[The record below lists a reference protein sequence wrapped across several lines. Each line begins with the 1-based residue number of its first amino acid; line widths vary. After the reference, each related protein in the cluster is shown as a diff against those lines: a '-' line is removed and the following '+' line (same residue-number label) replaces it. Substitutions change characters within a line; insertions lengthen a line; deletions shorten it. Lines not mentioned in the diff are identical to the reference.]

1 MLLTEPTPE
10 MIDEWKSTFE
20 QYKTRLQPNKK
31 PASEVLEYLK
41 QKYPLVEMPQ
51 ECAKLT
57 VIDNIMMNQCFAE
70 KVSPD
75 NELKVRVFTVKNTG
89 TGKVLYIQQDEI
101 FQGCEIIIGIEFK
114 TSFIMV
120 EGSSFLKDELMAFQG
135 LDAADLTNFY
145 LVAEYI
151 SCLKKFNLLD
161 SVLT

>member
-1 MLLTEPTPE
+1 MLLTEPTPK

-20 QYKTRLQPNKK
+20 QYKARLQPNKK
-31 PASEVLEYLK
+31 SASEVLEYLK
-41 QKYPLVEMPQ
+41 QKYPLVEMPP
-51 ECAKLT
+51 ECAELI

-75 NELKVRVFTVKNTG
+75 SELKVQVFTVKNTG
-89 TGKVLYIQQDEI
+89 TGKVLYIQQDEV
-101 FQGCEIIIGIEFK
+101 FQGCDIIIGIEFE

-135 LDAADLTNFY
+135 LDATDLTNFY

-151 SCLKKFNLLD
+151 SCLKKFNILD

>member
-1 MLLTEPTPE
+1 MLLTEPTPK

-31 PASEVLEYLK
+31 SASEVLEYLK
-41 QKYPLVEMPQ
+41 QKYPLVEMPP
-51 ECAKLT
+51 ECAELI

-75 NELKVRVFTVKNTG
+75 SELKVQVFTVKNTG
-89 TGKVLYIQQDEI
+89 TGKVLYIQQDEV
-101 FQGCEIIIGIEFK
+101 FQGCDIIIGIEFE

-120 EGSSFLKDELMAFQG
+120 EGSSFLKDELVAFQG

-145 LVAEYI
+145 IVAEYI
-151 SCLKKFNLLD
+151 SCLKKFNMLYD
-161 SVLT
+161 VLT